1 MKKTVYAIACG
12 ILFSL
17 LFAPVALRAQSEL
30 YDQGS
35 VWELTFVKIKA
46 NMGEDYLKGL
56 SKTWKSSMDQM
67 VKEKLIKSYKML
79 MGPAANRGD
88 FDLLLMVESVNY
100 ASFDPDP
107 ARDKKMD
114 ELEKKIR
121 DGMGDEYKKTIVNYE
136 TLREI
141 TGNKVMREIFLK

>member
-17 LFAPVALRAQSEL
+17 LLSPVSLKAQSEL

-67 VKEKLIKSYKML
+67 VKEKFIKSYKML
-79 MGPAANRGD
+79 MGSASNEDD
-88 FDLLLMVESVNY
+88 FDLLLMIETANY
-100 ASFDPDP
+100 AAFDPDP
-107 ARDKKMD
+107 ARDKKMAD
-114 ELEKKIR
+114 LEKKIR

>member
-1 MKKTVYAIACG
+1 MKKTIYAIIGG

-17 LFAPVALRAQSEL
+17 LFAPVVLRAQSEL
-30 YDQGS
+30 YDQGT
-35 VWELTFVKIKA
+35 VWEMTFVKIKA

-56 SKTWKSSMDQM
+56 SKTWKASMDLL
-67 VKEKLIKSYKML
+67 VKEKLIKSYKVL
-79 MGPAANRGD
+79 MGSASNRSD
-88 FDLLLMVESVNY
+88 FDLLLMIESENF

-107 ARDKKMD
+107 VRDKKMA
-114 ELEKKIR
+114 ELDKKIM

-141 TGNKVMREIFLK
+141 TGNKIMREIFLK

>member
-1 MKKTVYAIACG
+1 MKKIFSTIATG
-12 ILFSL
+12 LIFTFFLS
-17 LFAPVALRAQSEL
+17 PVITQAQSEL

-67 VKEKLIKSYKML
+67 VKEKFIKSYKML
-79 MGPAANRGD
+79 MGPASNRAD
-88 FDLLLMVESVNY
+88 FDLLLMVESENF

-107 ARDKKMD
+107 ERDKKMA

-141 TGNKVMREIFLK
+141 TGNKVMREVFLK